1 MDSQGLLL
9 GPKMLGDTCWGS
21 RRCRQGQLVSD
32 LGQRA
37 TTTPPQ
43 GPDRP
48 CPVLARGSPVPQ
60 GGAAR
65 RPVTAGL
72 ALSISPSRN

>member
-37 TTTPPQ
+37 APRRAQT
-43 GPDRP
+43 GPVQCWP
-48 CPVLARGSPVPQ
+48 E
-60 GGAAR
+60 AALFPR
-65 RPVTAGL
+65 EGLPAGL
-72 ALSISPSRN
+72 